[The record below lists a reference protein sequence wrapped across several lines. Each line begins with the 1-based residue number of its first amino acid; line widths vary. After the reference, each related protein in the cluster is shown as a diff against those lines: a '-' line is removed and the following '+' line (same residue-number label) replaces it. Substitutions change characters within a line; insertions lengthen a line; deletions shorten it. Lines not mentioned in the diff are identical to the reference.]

1 VRASKRAETAVG
13 LEVLLEQPLDEPHR
27 LAAPGD
33 HLVDVLLQLVALGGR
48 EALVDAAR
56 DGARAVDALARGV
69 ADHFLAVLAQ
79 QHALLRDVGVLGRH
93 ADDVAA
99 GDVGVEAEQ
108 QVGRGEVEEVQRVRL
123 QDLPV
128 VHQAADLLG
137 RGRKLRRADH
147 LVERLAGREVVA
159 HRADAAQ
166 PLHHHRHFPV
176 RPALDELLERAELDD
191 VQARL
196 LDVVVLVHQQRDLA
210 VALDA
215 RQRLDHDSAQLLGV
229 GGGLQRK
236 RAHGCLCPFSRS

>member
-1 VRASKRAETAVG
+1 LRSSTPCFATSG
-13 LEVLLEQPLDEPHR
+13 YS
-27 LAAPGD
+27 AAD
-33 HLVDVLLQLVALGGR
+33 
-48 EALVDAAR
+48 
-56 DGARAVDALARGV
+56 
-69 ADHFLAVLAQ
+69 
-79 QHALLRDVGVLGRH
+79 

-99 GDVGVEAEQ
+99 RDVGVEAEQ
-108 QVGRGEVEEVQRVRL
+108 QVGRAQVEEVQRVRL

-137 RGRKLRRADH
+137 RGRELRRAHH

-159 HRADAAQ
+159 DRADAAQ

-176 RPALDELLERAELDD
+176 RPTLDELLERAELDD

-215 RQRLDHDSAQLLGV
+215 RQRLDHHAAQLLGV
-229 GGGLQRK
+229 GGGFQRE
-236 RAHGCLCPFSRS
+236 RAHSGLCPFSRS